1 VAISG
6 AVAVFILLL
15 LFRTGVVQQVMRGVF
30 RSDER
35 QAADGERPLNREHL
49 DHVISIDDLEEFD
62 PERRF
67 AAEPEFDPERE
78 FAETFNQAVYFVEI
92 ERYDE
97 AEKKFRA
104 LIAADRH
111 LSDSHY
117 YLGKIHIAKENFTQA
132 VIALT
137 LAIKHEPDNALA
149 YRLRSHVFTM
159 LGESKRATAD
169 KKKADELA
177 PPKETDDVTTSP
189 SEDQ

>member
-1 VAISG
+1 
-6 AVAVFILLL
+6 
-15 LFRTGVVQQVMRGVF
+15 
-30 RSDER
+30 
-35 QAADGERPLNREHL
+35 
-49 DHVISIDDLEEFD
+49 VIHIDDLEDFD
-62 PERRF
+62 PEQRF
-67 AAEPEFDPERE
+67 VPEQEFNPEQE

-117 YLGKIHIAKENFTQA
+117 YLGKIHVAQGNFTQA
-132 VIALT
+132 VIVLT
-137 LAIKHEPDNALA
+137 LAIKHRPDNALA

-159 LGESKRATAD
+159 LGESQRATAD

-177 PPKETDDVTTSP
+177 PPKETGDVTPSP
-189 SEDQ
+189 SVDR